1 MTKKILVL
9 DEDITVLE
17 SITAALTSKNF
28 EVITVGRTY
37 NIFKTID
44 DCHPDLILMD
54 FFLEGITGAEL
65 CNQIKS
71 NPATRHI
78 PVIIISAY
86 KKTMES
92 MKSCGCNYFIAKPFI
107 VSELLA
113 GINTLLGGNSESE
126 EAPYNYVEGTKK

>member
-1 MTKKILVL
+1 MSKKILVL

-17 SITAALTSKNF
+17 SIAAALTSKNF

-44 DCHPDLILMD
+44 DCRPDLILMD

-65 CNQIKS
+65 CNQIKN

-92 MKSCGCNYFIAKPFI
+92 MKSCGCDYFIAKPFI
-107 VSELLA
+107 ISELLT
-113 GINTLLGGNSESE
+113 GLNTLLGGKNESE
-126 EAPYNYVEGTKK
+126 EAPNYIESMKK